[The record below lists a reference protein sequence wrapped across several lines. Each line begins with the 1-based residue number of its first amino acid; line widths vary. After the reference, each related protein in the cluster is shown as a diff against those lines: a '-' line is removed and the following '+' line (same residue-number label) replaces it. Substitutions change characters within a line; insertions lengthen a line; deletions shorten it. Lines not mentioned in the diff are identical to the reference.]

1 MSRTTTSNTNGHTLR
16 ACRDDI
22 HRDEPTRKIKE
33 MADAIN
39 NLDFSNSADDP
50 RAIRSTAIQNER
62 TGEILEPKKR
72 TETHTEIAFRE
83 FGEPFNRKDFTEGYL
98 TNEGEFLN
106 RDQAW
111 NRVKEFGHR
120 NLVRAQGQ
128 ASGIMELHFRAI

>member
-1 MSRTTTSNTNGHTLR
+1 MSRTTTSNSDGHALR

-22 HRDEPTRKIKE
+22 YQDELTKKIKG

-39 NLDFSNSADDP
+39 NLDFSKAADDP
-50 RAIRSTAIQNER
+50 RAVRSIAIRNDR
-62 TGEILEPKKR
+62 TGEILRPKER
-72 TETHTEIAFRE
+72 TETHTDIALRE
-83 FGEPFNRKDFTEGYL
+83 FGAQFKRKGFTDGYL

-111 NRVKEFGHR
+111 NRAREVGQR
-120 NLVRAQGQ
+120 NLVRAQGR